1 MDSPM
6 MEHAFFQGR
15 IVPFTEARISIGTHS
30 VQYGTG
36 AFAGIRGY
44 LDDDGQAINI
54 FRLADHTQRLLNSG
68 LLLRAELPFD
78 RDSLARTI
86 VSLVE
91 RNAPTGDV
99 YIRPFIYKPAVQ
111 LTPRLRGLGDELAI
125 YMLAMGDYLKLDRGQ
140 RAIVS
145 SWCRIPDN
153 AIPSRGKLIGAYVNS
168 ALAKDEAEEKGADE
182 AIMLNAAG
190 KVAEG
195 SGCNLFVVRND
206 TLITPPITG
215 DILEGIT
222 RRSMLQMAS
231 DAGIRTEEREIDRTE
246 LYVADEAFFCGTGVQ
261 VAWIE
266 SVDGRLVGRGQM
278 GPITTHLRTAFF
290 DTVRG
295 RSTRYADWITR
306 VRTRALAPE
315 PAAVRR

>member
-1 MDSPM
+1 MESPM
-6 MEHAFFQGR
+6 MEYAFFQGR
-15 IVPFTEARISIGTHS
+15 IVPFADAKISIGTHT

-44 LDDDGQAINI
+44 LDDDGKTINI
-54 FRLADHTQRLLNSG
+54 FRLPDHAQRLLSSAR
-68 LLLRAELPFD
+68 LLRAQLPFD
-78 RDSLARTI
+78 RDSLAATI
-86 VSLVE
+86 VALVE
-91 RNAPTGDV
+91 RNAPRSDV
-99 YIRPFIYKPAVQ
+99 YLRPFVYKPAVQ

-125 YMLAMGDYLKLDRGQ
+125 YMLAMGDYLPLDRGQ
-140 RAIVS
+140 RAVVS
-145 SWCRIPDN
+145 SWYRIPDN

-168 ALAKDEAEEKGADE
+168 AFAKDEAEEKGADE
-182 AIMLNAAG
+182 AIMLNTAG
-190 KVAEG
+190 KIAEG
-195 SGCNLFVVRND
+195 SGCNLFIVRND

-222 RRSMLQMAS
+222 RRSMLRIAS

-266 SVDGRLVGRGQM
+266 SIDGRTVGTGQI
-278 GPITTHLRTAFF
+278 GPITTRLRTVFF

-295 RSTRYADWITR
+295 RSPRYAEWLTR
-306 VRTRALAPE
+306 VDARAASAGV
-315 PAAVRR
+315 AAHR